1 MALESGSEEMLLLL
15 KTFEANKVEYLI
27 VGGFAVNRYGYKRT
41 TGDIDFYLKDTK
53 DNRAKLIEAL
63 AAMGYGQFD
72 MLMDAP
78 IIAGYCEIMMDDGI
92 YADLMT
98 DIPGLNKNEFDTYYK
113 MATVDNMDGF
123 VIRFL
128 HYNHLLQNK
137 EATGRP
143 KDILDLNE
151 LRKIN
156 NTNE

>member
-1 MALESGSEEMLLLL
+1 
-15 KTFEANKVEYLI
+15 
-27 VGGFAVNRYGYKRT
+27 
-41 TGDIDFYLKDTK
+41 
-53 DNRAKLIEAL
+53 
-63 AAMGYGQFD
+63 
-72 MLMDAP
+72 MDVP